1 MVEGKKEK
9 EKKGKALP
17 DGWRWVTLGDIT
29 EVNPRRSSD
38 LNQSDEVL
46 TTFVPMPAVD
56 ALSGTIDQAEIKPF
70 GTVKKGYTYFEENDV
85 LFAKI
90 TPCMENGKHA
100 IARNLLN
107 KFGFGTTE
115 FHVIRPSQS
124 ITPEWI
130 HFFVRQ
136 PRILQDA
143 TAYFTGSVGQQR
155 VPKEFLENLLIPLPP
170 IEEQRRIV
178 AILSER
184 LAAVDQA
191 RRATQA
197 QLEAAQ
203 ALPAAYLRE
212 IFNSPEAQ
220 TWKRKPLGDVADFK
234 NGINFTSD
242 QKGKGLLTVDVLNMY
257 SDNLFIRIND
267 LYRVDIEASE
277 DYLLKP
283 DDILFVRSS
292 VKREGVGWTA
302 LCPDLQEPMT
312 FCGFIIRTR
321 LTTYELIPE
330 FLAHYCRTSFVR
342 EELISKSGTGTITNI
357 SQTQLKTLTVPLP
370 SLDDQK
376 RIVQALNEKVQET
389 HRLQHHLISQLDTIN
404 ALPAALL
411 RQAFSGEL

>member
-1 MVEGKKEK
+1 MMVEGKKGNGK
-9 EKKGKALP
+9 TDKALP
-17 DGWRWVTLGDIT
+17 DGWRWVKLGDLADWIT
-29 EVNPRRSSD
+29 KGSTPTTYGYEWEDSGVLFLRSECVIPEG
-38 LNQSDEVL
+38 LNLQGSQYISELAHQALKRSEVL
-46 TTFVPMPAVD
+46 PGDILIRIT
-56 ALSGTIDQAEIKPF
+56 GEIGKACIFP
-70 GTVKKGYTYFEENDV
+70 
-85 LFAKI
+85 
-90 TPCMENGKHA
+90 NGLGIANINQH
-100 IARNLLN
+100 IARLRIREPEFAVPEYVVFVLN
-107 KFGFGTTE
+107 SPEIIKG
-115 FHVIRPSQS
+115 HYS
-124 ITPEWI
+124 IE
-130 HFFVRQ
+130 RG
-136 PRILQDA
+136 A
-143 TAYFTGSVGQQR
+143 THAHLS
-155 VPKEFLENLLIPLPP
+155 LEQVKNTVIPLPP
-170 IEEQRRIV
+170 IEEQRRMV

-292 VKREGVGWTA
+292 VKQEGVGWTA

-389 HRLQHHLISQLDTIN
+389 HRLQHHLISQLDK
-404 ALPAALL
+404 LL
-411 RQAFSGEL
+411 VI